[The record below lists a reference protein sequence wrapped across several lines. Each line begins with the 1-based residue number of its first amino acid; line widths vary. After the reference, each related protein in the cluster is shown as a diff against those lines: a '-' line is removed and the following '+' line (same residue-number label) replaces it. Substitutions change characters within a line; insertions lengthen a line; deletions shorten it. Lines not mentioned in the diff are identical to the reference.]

1 MTLDVRVCYLSNM
14 SCTIIHTEKLS
25 KFLFKFEKE
34 TVPLLACKV
43 SAGFPS
49 PADDHLDNGLNI
61 QDLLIK
67 KPSSTFFVRA
77 TGNSMKGV
85 GIYSNDILIVDRSV
99 HPINRSIVI
108 AAVDGECLVKIYR
121 YDNQKTWLQA
131 ANPRYA
137 DLSISEEN
145 SFEIWGV
152 VTGVVRQ
159 HESNGRVCTD

>member
-1 MTLDVRVCYLSNM
+1 M
-14 SCTIIHTEKLS
+14 SCIIIHSEKIS
-25 KFLFKFEKE
+25 KSLFTCKGEK
-34 TVPLLACKV
+34 VPLLACKV

-49 PADDHLDNGLNI
+49 PADDHLDSSLNI
-61 QDLLIK
+61 QELLVR

-85 GIYSNDILIVDRSV
+85 GIYNNDILIVDRSV
-99 HPINRSIVI
+99 NPISGSIVI

-121 YDNQKTWLQA
+121 RDNQKTWLQA

-137 DLSISEEN
+137 DLSINEGN